1 MGLTEQIKNNL
12 KWRTVVENF
21 VQVLRINICIVDPQ
35 GRSLITPN
43 QNTFGW
49 EFLAAAPSAI
59 SHSNLSGEWQ
69 EWEDGFNL
77 HHFVI
82 SIGHHADPEAYIIL
96 GPVILNKK
104 FDESQYRQLAKKSNR
119 DPDDLKSSVENIR
132 VVSYTNLKYIT
143 DLIHGI
149 FELAK
154 ETASQ
159 EAVSTTSK
167 SREGLN
173 GILQSML
180 ELSLGIAKAQ
190 SGSIMLF
197 DLKTNE
203 LSIRVAKGLAG
214 RYLTTP
220 VKLDEGIA
228 GLAFREKKTLIL
240 TDRSKDNRID
250 HLLNRKEI
258 KKSIV
263 MHFEE
268 PTKKISGVLSL
279 NIIADPLHANRKV
292 RLTHITERLSQITS
306 NALQSI

>member
-1 MGLTEQIKNNL
+1 MSLKEQIIHNL

-35 GRSLITPN
+35 GHSLVTPSVN
-43 QNTFGW
+43 PFGW
-49 EFLAAAPSAI
+49 KLLADAHEAI
-59 SHSNLSGEWQ
+59 SRSNLSGEWQ
-69 EWEDGFNL
+69 EWEDGLKL
-77 HHFVI
+77 HHFIIPV
-82 SIGHHADPEAYIIL
+82 GRHVKPEAYIIL
-96 GPVILNKK
+96 GPVILNKRL
-104 FDESQYRQLAKKSNR
+104 EETQYQQLAVQSGR
-119 DPDDLKSSVENIR
+119 DGSDLVDSIENIR

-143 DLIHGI
+143 DLIQGI

-154 ETASQ
+154 ETVSQ
-159 EAVSTTSK
+159 DAFSEATIA
-167 SREGLN
+167 REGLT

-190 SGSIMLF
+190 SGSVMLF
-197 DLKTNE
+197 DLKTKE
-203 LSIRVAKGLAG
+203 LFVKVAKGLAG

-240 TDRSKDNRID
+240 TDKSKDNRIG

-258 KKSIV
+258 KQSIV

-268 PTKKISGVLSL
+268 PAQKISGVLSL
-279 NIIADPLHANRKV
+279 NIIADPSNTKKA
-292 RLTHITERLSQITS
+292 RLSHITERLSQITS